1 MRVWTVSEEKAG
13 TLTQCLGV
21 AGHLTAEPV
30 VHTIGRLAKWR
41 RGLLSPYRRV
51 REAEPDIVISCGWF
65 AERHVARIRERFGGR
80 PLAVHLQPPAP
91 PSAGVYD
98 LAFVSRHD
106 WKSEQLEGTEY
117 RGMIGVPHRITRQWL
132 EERRPAARAQW
143 LPAGDESPV
152 VAMLLGGPNGA
163 YNYDPPTIQR
173 LVDTARQL
181 AAEGRVVLVSTSRR
195 SRPALLEALLRIDDP
210 RVHVWDRT
218 GDNPYRD
225 YLAAADG
232 FLIGK
237 DTVTM
242 HCEALTSGRPVYSL
256 DLAPTD
262 GERLDKF
269 EWFHHDLQAT
279 LGLTRPFEGQLDPYD
294 YSFPDQAEAIA
305 DAIRAYQAARRR

>member
-21 AGHLTAEPV
+21 AGHLTADPV
-30 VHTIGRLAKWR
+30 VLKIERLAKWR

-51 REAEPDIVISCGWF
+51 SAAEPDIIVSCGWF
-65 AERHVARIRERFGGR
+65 AERHVARIKERFDGR

-91 PSAGVYD
+91 PSAGIYD

-106 WKSEQLEGTEY
+106 WKSERLEGTEY

-132 EERRPAARAQW
+132 DARRPAARARW
-143 LPAGDESPV
+143 TAAGNDDRI

-163 YNYDPPTIQR
+163 YDYDGPTIAGI
-173 LVDTARQL
+173 VDTARRL
-181 AAEGRVVLVSTSRR
+181 AAEGAIVLATTSRR
-195 SRPALLEALLRIDDP
+195 SRPALLDALLRIDDP

-218 GDNPYRD
+218 GENPYRD

-256 DLAPTD
+256 DLAAIQ
-262 GERLDKF
+262 GERFEKF
-269 EWFHHDLQAT
+269 EWFHHDLQDT
-279 LGLTRPFEGQLDPYD
+279 LRLTRPFEGRVEAYD
-294 YSFPDQAEAIA
+294 YGFADQSLAIA
-305 DAIRAYQAARRR
+305 DAIRAHHAARRR